1 MPTLFRFVTFIIFMI
16 GFAYGS
22 MFALAT
28 FVKPKQ
34 SELTI
39 RIPPERLNPQM
50 VKDAA
55 NEAAKAANAPADAAP

>member
-1 MPTLFRFVTFIIFMI
+1 MPTLFRFVSFIIFMI
-16 GFAYGS
+16 GLAYGS
-22 MFALAT
+22 MFALVA

-39 RIPPERLNPQM
+39 RIPPEKLNPQM

-55 NEAAKAANAPADAAP
+55 SEAAKAANAPADVAP